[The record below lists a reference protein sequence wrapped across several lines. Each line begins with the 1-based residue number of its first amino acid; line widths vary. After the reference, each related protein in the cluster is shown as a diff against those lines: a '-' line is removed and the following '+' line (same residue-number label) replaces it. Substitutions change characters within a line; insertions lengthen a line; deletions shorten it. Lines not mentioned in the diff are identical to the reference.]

1 VTRTLTPSE
10 YRAEVAGRTPD
21 GFRYLSAEAEGGA
34 VPVYITLVKWTD
46 QGRAKASGL
55 PDRVAEVERRIEAAG
70 GRQIGNWLTMGR
82 FDQVAVIEA
91 PDDETAAKLLMVVAE
106 RGNAVT
112 ETLRGFTMEE
122 VRRLVE

>member
-1 VTRTLTPSE
+1 M
-10 YRAEVAGRTPD
+10 
-21 GFRYLSAEAEGGA
+21 
-34 VPVYITLVKWTD
+34 PVYVTLIKWTD

-55 PDRVAEVERRIEAAG
+55 ADRVAEVEKRVEAAG
-70 GRQIGNWLTMGR
+70 GRQIGNWLTLGR

-91 PDDETAAKLLMVVAE
+91 PDDETAAKLLMIVAE

-122 VRRLVE
+122 VRGLVT